1 MKNGTP
7 RKTINVDKPNRQT
20 IYGFK
25 ELDNAVLRLS
35 LYKNSIPFDVEG
47 QTIRLGAKTS
57 KGIIE
62 QVDGFTINANELDI
76 ELKSSILVPGV
87 VEIDLELKDAN
98 GIMTTASFFITVESR
113 VLNDT
118 AVQST
123 NEFDTFS
130 KTVAKVEEDYNSLR
144 KIIIDE
150 NQAAN
155 LQDQVNKTNAQLDNI
170 TTIVTP
176 EMFEGSDTTK
186 IQLAINYCIENN
198 CKLVCNSKLSYDIDN
213 TIYVSGILNADF
225 NNVTLNVINNV
236 DCVIHVESNHP
247 NQETGDIKNL
257 KIDCNNLAKIGI
269 KHYKGK
275 KGSYDGVQIL
285 NSIEK
290 GMEIGNSN
298 ETVFNKIRVDNCPV
312 GLEINSGDMHFI
324 DIMLRFCHTGI
335 RETKGINFF
344 NRVHGW
350 IKEDFEGSVFMEISG
365 EYTSITDC
373 YPDTYQIAYKI
384 NGWVKINISNGYC
397 YYNRDYW
404 DLEMLNKNAYFLY
417 YDNAEHS
424 STTILNNTFI
434 NANGVNCYF
443 SNFNG
448 DELKIDTSKMG
459 KMYGVFRKPNGIKES
474 LTINEG
480 WTVEK
485 NSITKKDNRCILYL
499 KIKTVEPITN
509 NITKDVCTLTSN
521 FLPENEIVTS
531 CLYGGSY
538 DVENISYMFLG
549 TTGNLKI
556 KPMNNIPENTVFHIY
571 LTYDSVIKESY

>member
-1 MKNGTP
+1 MTTRKIELSVGAVKYADPNEIFTEEELNNIKNKIP
-7 RKTINVDKPNRQT
+7 
-20 IYGFK
+20 
-25 ELDNAVLRLS
+25 ELDEKVGVIDNEIKEINSS
-35 LYKNSIPFDVEG
+35 LEH
-47 QTIRLGAKTS
+47 
-57 KGIIE
+57 
-62 QVDGFTINANELDI
+62 
-76 ELKSSILVPGV
+76 
-87 VEIDLELKDAN
+87 
-98 GIMTTASFFITVESR
+98 
-113 VLNDT
+113 
-118 AVQST
+118 
-123 NEFDTFS
+123 
-130 KTVAKVEEDYNSLR
+130 
-144 KIIIDE
+144 
-150 NQAAN
+150 
-155 LQDQVNKTNAQLDNI
+155 I

-236 DCVIHVESNHP
+236 GCVIHVESNHP

-257 KIDCNNLAKIGI
+257 QIECNNLAKIGI

-285 NSIEK
+285 NAIEK

-298 ETVFNKIRVDNCPV
+298 ETVFSKIRVENCPV
-312 GLEINSGDMHFI
+312 GLEVNSGDMHFV
-324 DIMLRFCHTGI
+324 DIILKFCHIGI

-344 NRVHGW
+344 IRVHGW
-350 IKEDFEGSVFMEISG
+350 IKENFEGSIFMEISG
-365 EYTSITDC
+365 EYTSIIDC
-373 YPDTYQIAYKI
+373 YPDTYQIAYKVI
-384 NGWVKINISNGYC
+384 GWRKINISNGYC
-397 YYNRDYW
+397 YYNRSFW
-404 DLEMLNKNAYFLY
+404 DLEMADKNAYFLY
-417 YDNAEHS
+417 YDDASHS

-443 SNFNG
+443 SNFNA
-448 DELKIDTSKMG
+448 DELKIETSKMG

-480 WTVEK
+480 WSVEK

-499 KIKTVEPITN
+499 KIKTIEAIKN
-509 NITKDVCTLTSN
+509 NITKDVCTLTTN

-531 CLYGGSY
+531 CFYGSSY
-538 DVENISYMFLG
+538 GIENISYMFLG

-556 KPMNNIPENTVFHIY
+556 KPMNDIPENTVFHIY